1 MRDGCLR
8 VNVVVFLL
16 NALCARF
23 RYNNILMKMEH
34 HGWVKQSLFL
44 VIILVRRWDSCT
56 SEVNAAS
63 LLHQYTEWLTAQMPA
78 GQPGCG
84 GNGSLLCCN
93 EQQAVQVVEE
103 AGAFCVW
110 NSFYCFSLLFF
121 FFGSTSSHQR
131 RLFAEMQN
139 TATQERWLK
148 KHTTEH
154 RRDRFNRLRYFRVNV
169 DDVIDFF
176 VSFNVGW
183 LVMRWHPLGGGTECR
198 TD

>member
-16 NALCARF
+16 NTYCARF

-121 FFGSTSSHQR
+121 FFWFYFVASATFVCR
-131 RLFAEMQN
+131 NAEHSN
-139 TATQERWLK
+139 TGALIEEAHDRTQKRP
-148 KHTTEH
+148 
-154 RRDRFNRLRYFRVNV
+154 
-169 DDVIDFF
+169 I
-176 VSFNVGW
+176 
-183 LVMRWHPLGGGTECR
+183 
-198 TD
+198 

>member
-84 GNGSLLCCN
+84 GNGSRLCCN

-121 FFGSTSSHQR
+121 FFLVLLRRISDVCLPKCRTQQHRSVDWRSTR
-131 RLFAEMQN
+131 QN
-139 TATQERWLK
+139 TEETDLIGFDIFGWMS
-148 KHTTEH
+148 TT
-154 RRDRFNRLRYFRVNV
+154 
-169 DDVIDFF
+169 
-176 VSFNVGW
+176 
-183 LVMRWHPLGGGTECR
+183 
-198 TD
+198 